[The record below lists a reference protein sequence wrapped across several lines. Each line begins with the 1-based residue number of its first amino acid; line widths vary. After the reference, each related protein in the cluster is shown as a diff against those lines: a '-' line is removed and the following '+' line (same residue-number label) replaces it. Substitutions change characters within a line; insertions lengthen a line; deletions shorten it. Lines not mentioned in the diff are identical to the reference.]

1 MKYSNIFFN
10 SNIFEKDNKKLDLV
24 ELTKKA
30 GFFHQDSSGIYST
43 LSLGYILEKK
53 VEKIIEEE
61 LSNIGFSQVR
71 LSLIQ
76 DAELWKTSDRYDS
89 YGDELFK
96 LKNRK
101 GREFVLGATCEESI
115 TNVVKSY
122 YNHSKM
128 DLKLF
133 QIGNKYRDEMRAK
146 GGLIRGKEFL
156 MSDAYSFCNDESTLQ
171 NTYEEVKE
179 AYKRIFTRL
188 GLDFKIVSSD
198 VGEMGGSSSEEFR
211 CLSSFGE
218 DVGED
223 GKNYLEIGHIFN
235 LGDKY
240 SRALDLVDNNKQHLK
255 MACFG
260 IGVSRVIMALL
271 EQHRDDKGFFGTK
284 EFNTFDVIISVIDY
298 EKNKEFS
305 DEIYQS
311 LKRKGFNVL
320 LDDRKCTAGNKF
332 FDSETIAVYKRI
344 VINSKSLL
352 NDNLEVLD
360 RKTGEV
366 VNVKINEV
374 EMFL

>member
-53 VEKIIEEE
+53 IEKIIEEE
-61 LSNIGFSQVR
+61 LSEIGFSQVR

-76 DAELWKTSDRYDS
+76 DADLWKTSNRYDS
-89 YGDELFK
+89 YGEELFK

-115 TNVVKSY
+115 TNIVKSY
-122 YNHSKM
+122 YNNSKM

-156 MSDAYSFCNDESTLQ
+156 MSDAYSFCNDELKL
-171 NTYEEVKE
+171 NKTYDEVKE
-179 AYKRIFTRL
+179 AYKRIFNRL
-188 GLDFKIVSSD
+188 GLEFKIVSSD

-240 SRALDLVDNNKQHLK
+240 SKALGLFDNNKQYLK

-271 EQHRDDKGFFGTK
+271 EKQRDDKGFFGTK
-284 EFNTFDVIISVIDY
+284 EFNTFDFIITVIDY
-298 EKNKEFS
+298 EKNKEVA
-305 DEIYQS
+305 DKVYNV
-311 LKRKGFNVL
+311 LKSRGISVL
-320 LDDRKCTAGNKF
+320 LDDRNCSAGNKL
-332 FDSETIAVYKRI
+332 FDSETIAIEKRI
-344 VINSKSLL
+344 VINSKSFL
-352 NDNLEVLD
+352 NDNYEVLN

-366 VNVKINEV
+366 ENMSFNEI
-374 EMFL
+374 EKL

>member
-10 SNIFEKDNKKLDLV
+10 SNNKKLDLV

-76 DAELWKTSDRYDS
+76 DAEVWKTSDRYDS

-133 QIGNKYRDEMRAK
+133 QIGNK
-146 GGLIRGKEFL
+146 
-156 MSDAYSFCNDESTLQ
+156 
-171 NTYEEVKE
+171 
-179 AYKRIFTRL
+179 
-188 GLDFKIVSSD
+188 
-198 VGEMGGSSSEEFR
+198 
-211 CLSSFGE
+211 
-218 DVGED
+218 
-223 GKNYLEIGHIFN
+223 
-235 LGDKY
+235 
-240 SRALDLVDNNKQHLK
+240 
-255 MACFG
+255 
-260 IGVSRVIMALL
+260 
-271 EQHRDDKGFFGTK
+271 
-284 EFNTFDVIISVIDY
+284 
-298 EKNKEFS
+298 
-305 DEIYQS
+305 
-311 LKRKGFNVL
+311 
-320 LDDRKCTAGNKF
+320 
-332 FDSETIAVYKRI
+332 
-344 VINSKSLL
+344 
-352 NDNLEVLD
+352 
-360 RKTGEV
+360 
-366 VNVKINEV
+366 
-374 EMFL
+374 